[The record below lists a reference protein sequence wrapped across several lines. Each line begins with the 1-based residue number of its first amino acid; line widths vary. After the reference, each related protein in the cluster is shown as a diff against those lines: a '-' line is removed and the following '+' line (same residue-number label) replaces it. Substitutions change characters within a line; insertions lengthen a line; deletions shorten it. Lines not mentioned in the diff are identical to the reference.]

1 MWRRPWAEINPIPE
15 ISLEGN
21 ALSFHASCTSHA
33 LSGNDGALPSN
44 QTSSPHLTTRSS
56 LKHLLC
62 RRFVAFCKSCDI
74 AREHNLATAIA
85 TLRAKFD
92 DPIRQ
97 ANDIEIM
104 LDD

>member
-21 ALSFHASCTSHA
+21 ALSFPRVVHQPRFKRQRRSVA
-33 LSGNDGALPSN
+33 LQSKK
-44 QTSSPHLTTRSS
+44 SPHLTPRSS
-56 LKHLLC
+56 RKHLLC
-62 RRFVAFCKSCDI
+62 RRLVACCKGCDI
-74 AREHNLATAIA
+74 AREDDFAAAIA

-92 DPIRQ
+92 DPVRQ